1 MPQERFTTGAL
12 ILVGGIRVSFN
23 SAISMQSQWFLSS
36 FAQLA
41 SPQGIKKDMCE

>member
-23 SAISMQSQWFLSS
+23 SAISMQSQWFEQ
-36 FAQLA
+36 FCTARFTTGNQ
-41 SPQGIKKDMCE
+41 KDMCE